1 MSEKM
6 IQVKINDVEIE
17 VPQGISILDAAKL
30 AYIKIPT
37 LCYHE
42 DLLPTASCGLCIVKI
57 KGMNKKVRA
66 CATIAE
72 QGMEITTHDSELY
85 SIRKTVLELILSN
98 HPNECLTCQRN
109 GICEL
114 QKLAKEFGIREQE
127 FKPQLKEKN
136 IDKSTPSLIL
146 DRQKCI
152 SCGRCVQ
159 VCQEVQDVWA
169 LEFIGRGFNTN
180 IAPAGDLVL
189 NESPCVKC
197 GQCSAHCPV
206 GAIVEKDQV
215 DIVME
220 GLRDNEKYAVVQFAP
235 AVRVAFGEG
244 FDYKSGEIVTN
255 KLYTLLRK
263 LGFKAVFDTN
273 FSADLTIMEEG
284 AEFVEKF
291 TKDPSSLPLITSCCP
306 SWVDYLEKYYPCMID
321 HFSTAK
327 SPQQMLSALAKTYYA
342 EQKGIDPKD
351 MFMVSI
357 MPCTAKKYE
366 ISRDE
371 NMSASGIQDTDVVL
385 TTRELVRMTKSSG
398 ILFNDL
404 PEGQADSILG
414 EYSGAGTI
422 FGVTGGVMEAAIRS
436 AYYLIT
442 KEDLQDFDIK
452 PVRGLNGVKEAEI
465 DIKGTKVRV
474 AVAHGLG
481 NVKKVMDRVKKAKEK
496 GEEIPW
502 HFIEVMACVGGCISG
517 GGQPYGVTNTIRK
530 KRTEGIYKDDKESK
544 TRCSHH
550 NPMIQKVYKE
560 YLDHPN
566 SHKAHELLHTT
577 YTHRPL
583 YLK

>member
-1 MSEKM
+1 M
-6 IQVKINDVEIE
+6 IKVKINEEEVE
-17 VPQGISILDAAKL
+17 VPAGTSILNAAKK
-30 AYIKIPT
+30 AGIKIPT

-66 CATIAE
+66 CATAAE
-72 QGMEITTHDSELY
+72 NGMEVITHDSELY
-85 SIRKTVLELILSN
+85 NIRKIVLELILSN

-109 GICEL
+109 GQCEL
-114 QKLAKEFGIREQE
+114 QTLSKEFGIREQN
-127 FKPQLKEKN
+127 FTPILKAKS
-136 IDKSTPSLIL
+136 IDKSTTSLIL

-159 VCQEVQDVWA
+159 VCQDVQAVWA
-169 LEFIGRGFNTN
+169 LEFIGRGFTMN
-180 IAPAGDLVL
+180 IAPAGDLQL

-206 GAIVEKDQV
+206 GAIVEKDEV
-215 DIVME
+215 DKVLE
-220 GLRDNEKYAVVQFAP
+220 GLQDKTKHAVVQFAP

-244 FDYKSGEIVTN
+244 FAHESGEIVTN
-255 KLYTLLRK
+255 KLYSLLRK
-263 LGFKAVFDTN
+263 FGFKAVFDTN

-284 AEFVEKF
+284 SEFVDKF
-291 TKDPSSLPLITSCCP
+291 VNDPGSLPLITSCCP
-306 SWVDYLEKYYPCMID
+306 GWVDYLEKYYPEMIP

-342 EQKGIDPKD
+342 EKNGIDPKD
-351 MFMVSI
+351 IFMVSV

-366 ISRDE
+366 ISRDS

-398 ILFNDL
+398 IIFETL
-404 PEGQADSILG
+404 PEGKADTILG

-442 KEDLQDFDIK
+442 KEELGDVEIT
-452 PVRGLNGVKEAEI
+452 PVRGLAGVKEAEI
-465 DIKGTKVRV
+465 DIKGTKIRV
-474 AVAHGLG
+474 AVAHGLN
-481 NVKKVMDRVKKAKEK
+481 NVREVMNKVKEAKEK
-496 GEEIPW
+496 GEETPW
-502 HFIEVMACVGGCISG
+502 HFIEVMACLGGCIGG
-517 GGQPYGVTNTIRK
+517 GGQPYGVTNTIRN
-530 KRTEGIYKDDKESK
+530 KRTEGIYTDDKKSK
-544 TRCSHH
+544 ARCSHQ
-550 NPMIQKVYKE
+550 NPMVQKLYEEFLE
-560 YLDHPN
+560 YPN
-566 SHKAHELLHTT
+566 SHKAHELLHTN
-577 YTHRPL
+577 YKHRPV

>member
-1 MSEKM
+1 MTETM
-6 IQVKINDVEIE
+6 IKIKINETELE
-17 VPQGISILDAAKL
+17 VPAGTSILDAAKQ
-30 AYIKIPT
+30 AGIKIPT

-66 CATIAE
+66 CATAAE
-72 QGMEITTHDSELY
+72 NGQEIITHDSELY
-85 SIRKTVLELILSN
+85 NIRKIVLELILSN

-109 GICEL
+109 GNCEL
-114 QKLAKEFGIREQE
+114 QTLAKEFGIREQV
-127 FKPQLKEKN
+127 FKPQLKPKN
-136 IDKSTPSLIL
+136 IDKSTTSLIL

-159 VCQEVQDVWA
+159 VCQNVQDVWA

-180 IAPAGDLVL
+180 IAPAGDLEL

-206 GAIVEKDQV
+206 GAIVEKDEV
-215 DIVME
+215 DKVWE
-220 GLRDNEKYAVVQFAP
+220 GLNDTTKHAVVQFAP

-244 FDYKSGEIVTN
+244 FKLESGEIVTN
-255 KLYTLLRK
+255 KIYSLLK
-263 LGFKAVFDTN
+263 KFGFKAVFDTN

-284 AEFVEKF
+284 SEFVDKF
-291 TKDPSSLPLITSCCP
+291 LNNPASLPLITSCCP
-306 SWVDYLEKYYPCMID
+306 GWVDYLEKYYPCCIE

-342 EQKGIDPKD
+342 EKNGIDPKD
-351 MFMVSI
+351 IFMVSV

-371 NMSASGIQDTDVVL
+371 NMSASGIQDTDVVI

-398 ILFNDL
+398 IIFDAL
-404 PEGQADSILG
+404 PEGKADSILG
-414 EYSGAGTI
+414 EYTGAGTI

-442 KEDLQDFDIK
+442 KEELSDINIT
-452 PVRGLNGVKEAEI
+452 PVRGLKGVKEAEI

-474 AVAHGLG
+474 AVAHGLS
-481 NVKKVMDRVKKAKEK
+481 NVKKVMNKIKEAKAK
-496 GEEIPW
+496 GEETPW
-502 HFIEVMACVGGCISG
+502 HFIEVMACVGGCVGG
-517 GGQPYGVTNTIRK
+517 GGQPYGVTNTIRN
-530 KRTEGIYKDDKESK
+530 KRTEGIYTDDKQSK
-544 TRCSHH
+544 ARCSHH
-550 NPMIQKVYKE
+550 NPMVQKVYEE

-566 SHKAHELLHTT
+566 SHKAHDLLHTS
-577 YTHRPL
+577 YTHRPV

>member
-1 MSEKM
+1 MTKKT
-6 IQVKINDVEIE
+6 IKVKINEEEVE
-17 VPQGISILDAAKL
+17 VPAGISILDAAKK
-30 AYIKIPT
+30 AGIKIPT

-66 CATIAE
+66 CATTAE
-72 QGMEITTHDSELY
+72 NGMEIITHDAELY
-85 SIRKTVLELILSN
+85 NIRKIVLELILSN

-109 GICEL
+109 GKCEL
-114 QKLAKEFGIREQE
+114 QTLSKEFGIREQN
-127 FKPQLKEKN
+127 FTPILKTKS
-136 IDKSTPSLIL
+136 IDKSTTSLIL

-169 LEFIGRGFNTN
+169 LEFIGRGFNMN
-180 IAPAGDLVL
+180 IAPAGDLQL

-206 GAIVEKDQV
+206 GAIVEKDEADKV
-215 DIVME
+215 LE
-220 GLRDNEKYAVVQFAP
+220 GLQDITKHAVVQFAP

-244 FDYKSGEIVTN
+244 FQHESGEIVTN
-255 KLYTLLRK
+255 KIYSLLRK

-284 AEFVEKF
+284 AEFVNKF
-291 TKDPSSLPLITSCCP
+291 VNDPGSLPLITSCCP
-306 SWVDYLEKYYPCMID
+306 GWVDYLEKYYPDMIP

-342 EQKGIDPKD
+342 EKNGIDPKD
-351 MFMVSI
+351 VFMVSV

-366 ISRDE
+366 ISRDS

-398 ILFNDL
+398 IIFDAL
-404 PEGQADSILG
+404 PEGKADTILG
-414 EYSGAGTI
+414 EYTGAGTI

-442 KEDLQDFDIK
+442 KEDLAEVNIT
-452 PVRGLNGVKEAEI
+452 PVRGLKGVKEAEI

-474 AVAHGLG
+474 AVAHGLS
-481 NVKKVMDRVKKAKEK
+481 NVKKVMNKVKEAKAK
-496 GEEIPW
+496 GEETPW
-502 HFIEVMACVGGCISG
+502 HFIEVMACVGGCIGG
-517 GGQPYGVTNTIRK
+517 GGQPYGVTNTIRN
-530 KRTEGIYKDDKESK
+530 KRTEGIYTDDKKSK
-544 TRCSHH
+544 ARCSHH
-550 NPMIQKVYKE
+550 NPMVQKLYE
-560 YLDHPN
+560 EFLDHPN
-566 SHKAHELLHTT
+566 SHKAHELLHTS
-577 YTHRPL
+577 YTHRPV

>member
-6 IQVKINDVEIE
+6 INIKINEIPVSVKE
-17 VPQGISILDAAKL
+17 GTSILDAAKN
-30 AYIKIPT
+30 ANIKIPT

-57 KGMNKKVRA
+57 NGSNKKVRA
-66 CATIAE
+66 CATSAE
-72 QGMEITTHDSELY
+72 EGMEIITHDSELY
-85 SIRKTVLELILSN
+85 GIRKVVLELILSN

-109 GICEL
+109 GNCEL
-114 QKLAKEFGIREQE
+114 QKLAKDFGIREQI
-127 FKPQLKEKN
+127 FTPILKEKKV
-136 IDKSTPSLIL
+136 DSSTPSLHL
-146 DRQKCI
+146 DKQKCI

-159 VCQEVQDVWA
+159 VCQDVQNVWA
-169 LEFIGRGFNTN
+169 LEFIGRGFDMS
-180 IAPAGDLVL
+180 IAPAGDLAL

-215 DIVME
+215 EKVWE
-220 GLRDNEKYAVVQFAP
+220 TLLNEKKHAVVQFAP

-244 FDYKSGEIVTN
+244 FHYDSGEIVT
-255 KLYTLLRK
+255 KKIYTLLRK

-284 AEFVEKF
+284 SEFVEKF
-291 TKDPSSLPLITSCCP
+291 TKTPEELPLITSCCP
-306 SWVDYLEKYYPCMID
+306 GWVDYLEKYYPDMISN
-321 HFSTAK
+321 FSTAK

-342 EQKGIDPKD
+342 EKMGIPPEDI
-351 MFMVSI
+351 FMVSI

-371 NMSASGIQDTDVVL
+371 NMKNDGIQDTDVVL

-398 ILFNDL
+398 IIFDSL
-404 PEGQADSILG
+404 PEGEADSLMG
-414 EYSGAGTI
+414 EYTGAGTI

-442 KEDLQDFDIK
+442 KEELKDIEVT
-452 PVRGLNGVKEAEI
+452 PVRGLKGVKEAEI
-465 DIKGTKVRV
+465 DIKGTKVKV

-481 NVKKVMDRVKKAKEK
+481 NVQKVIDKVKEAKEK
-496 GEEIPW
+496 KQSPPW
-502 HFIEVMACVGGCISG
+502 HFIEVMACTGGCISG
-517 GGQPYGVTNTIRK
+517 GGQPYGVTNTIRE
-530 KRTEGIYKDDKESK
+530 KRTKGIYNDDKQSNI
-544 TRCSHH
+544 RCSHN
-550 NPMIQKVYKE
+550 NPMIKKVYE
-560 YLDHPN
+560 DYLGQPG
-566 SHKAHELLHTT
+566 SKKAHELLHTS
-577 YTHRPL
+577 YQDRPV